1 MASEV
6 DSKRMRAIKYTAPEK
21 LDRPKAIVPLDRSD
35 ILGVSVQVVRPQDG
49 ETNMHAH
56 AGMDSCWY
64 VLRGRARFYGFGD
77 ELVAEAGRD
86 EGVFIPKGVP
96 YWFEAAGDEPLE
108 VLHITARDKN
118 MANDRVNYRPALER
132 QAAFDQGGRAPTEEE
147 LRAAGAGR

>member
-1 MASEV
+1 
-6 DSKRMRAIKYTAPEK
+6 MRAIKYTAPGA
-21 LDRPKAIVPLDRSD
+21 LDRPKAIVPLDRGD
-35 ILGVSVQVVRPQDG
+35 ILGVSVQVVRPDGG

-64 VLRGRARFYGFGD
+64 VLKGRARFYGFGD

-108 VLHITARDKN
+108 VLHITARDKSV
-118 MANDRVNYRPALER
+118 ANDRVNYRPALER
-132 QAAFDQGGRAPTEEE
+132 QAAFDQGGRAPTEDE
-147 LRAAGAGR
+147 LRAAQAAR

>member
-1 MASEV
+1 LASEV
-6 DSKRMRAIKYTAPEK
+6 GVERMRAIKYTAPEA
-21 LDRPKAIVPLDRSD
+21 LDRPKVIVPLDRSD
-35 ILGVSVQVVRPQDG
+35 ILGVHVQVVAPNGG

-64 VLRGRARFYGFGD
+64 VLKGRARFYGFGD

-108 VLHITARDKN
+108 VLHITARDTSV
-118 MANDRVNYRPALER
+118 ANDRVNYRPALER
-132 QAAFDQGGRAPTEEE
+132 QAAFDQGGRPPTEEE
-147 LRAAGAGR
+147 LRAAKATR

>member
-1 MASEV
+1 LATDV
-6 DSKRMRAIKYTAPEK
+6 DVNRMRPIKYVAPEG

-35 ILGVSVQVVRPQDG
+35 LLSVHVQVVQPNGG

-64 VLRGRARFYGFGD
+64 VLKGVARFYGYGD
-77 ELVAEAGRD
+77 ELIAEAGKY

-96 YWFEAAGDEPLE
+96 YWFEAGGDELLE
-108 VLHITARDKN
+108 VLHITARDKSV
-118 MANDRVNYRPALER
+118 ANDRVNYRPALER

-147 LRAAGAGR
+147 LRAAEAAR